1 MIRLILLCLLC
12 FILVVFIREIRR
24 HFARET
30 KNEELTDVII
40 EGELVDID
48 KKIASVKARN
58 QTVRSELDELN
69 KNEEK

>member
-1 MIRLILLCLLC
+1 MIRLILLCALC
-12 FILVVFIREIRR
+12 FILFVFIREIRR
-24 HFARET
+24 YFARET

-58 QTVRSELDELN
+58 QTVKSELDELN
-69 KNEEK
+69 ENEEK